1 MDIVDVAAS
10 VVSDWMNHPLR
21 LLDLNYDMILNFRII
36 GGSMGLGRRVSYV
49 DEDIVRLTV
58 RPVIGGEMTCD
69 AFLSDDGGV
78 IERIIVF
85 DGDGDDNDSGGKTT
99 IGRILPDSNHHDQ
112 HHIYSVAVERHPSS
126 TT

>member
-36 GGSMGLGRRVSYV
+36 GGSMGLGERVSY
-49 DEDIVRLTV
+49 DNEDIIRLAE
-58 RPVIGGEMTCD
+58 RPVVGGESTCD
-69 AFLSDDGGV
+69 TFISDDGGA
-78 IERIIVF
+78 IGRIILF

-99 IGRILPDSNHHDQ
+99 IGRILPAS
-112 HHIYSVAVERHPSS
+112 ESS
-126 TT
+126 